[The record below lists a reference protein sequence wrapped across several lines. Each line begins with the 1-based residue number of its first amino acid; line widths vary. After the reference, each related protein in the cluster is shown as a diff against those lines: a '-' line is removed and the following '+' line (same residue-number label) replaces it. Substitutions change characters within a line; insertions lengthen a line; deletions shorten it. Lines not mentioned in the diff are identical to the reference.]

1 MYRIIYKSRSSTSL
15 DWDLIRNILRKSEE
29 RNAKDNITGVLL
41 ATQKHFLQVLE
52 GDRQSVN
59 DTFIR
64 IARDDRHDAVELI
77 GFGPI
82 ESRMYPGWSMRGIGV
97 FDLNKDIEL
106 QLVSKYGEEDE
117 TVRIPLV
124 EWEALSLIN
133 DVQHSHVTQPENA
146 RTTTKFS

>member
-1 MYRIIYKSRSSTSL
+1 MQRRVRLQCESL
-15 DWDLIRNILRKSEE
+15 E
-29 RNAKDNITGVLL
+29 RENTD

-52 GDRQSVN
+52 GDRQNVN

-82 ESRMYPGWSMRGIGV
+82 ETRMYPGWSMRGIGV
-97 FDLNKDIEL
+97 FDLNKEIEL
-106 QLVSKYGEEDE
+106 QLVSKFGEEDD

-133 DVQHSHVTQPENA
+133 DVQHSRRDNMEV
-146 RTTTKFS
+146 S